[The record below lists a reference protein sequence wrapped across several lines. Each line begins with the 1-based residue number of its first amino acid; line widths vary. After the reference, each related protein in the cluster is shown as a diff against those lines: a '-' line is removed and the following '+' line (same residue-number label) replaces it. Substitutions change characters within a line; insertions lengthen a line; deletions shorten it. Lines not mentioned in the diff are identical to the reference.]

1 MNLTAIKADFEKL
14 VNLYSEIET
23 LNEDIKLIKESLKEE
38 DCDAALICKI
48 AKAKAQDKTGK
59 LQESTEELLE
69 LIKQVA

>member
-1 MNLTAIKADFEKL
+1 MNLTVIKADFEKL
-14 VNLYSEIET
+14 VNLFSEIET

-38 DCDAALICKI
+38 NVDATLISKI

-69 LIKQVA
+69 LIKTIS

>member
-1 MNLTAIKADFEKL
+1 MDLTVIKADFESL

-38 DCDAALICKI
+38 NVYAALICKI
-48 AKAKAQDKTGK
+48 AKAKAQNKAGK